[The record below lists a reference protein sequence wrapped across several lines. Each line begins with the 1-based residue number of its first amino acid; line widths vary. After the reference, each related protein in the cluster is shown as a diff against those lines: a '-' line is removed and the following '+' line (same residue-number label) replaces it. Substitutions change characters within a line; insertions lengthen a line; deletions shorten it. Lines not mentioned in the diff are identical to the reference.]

1 MEGQTM
7 QIMMVHPH
15 DIYHDLEPW
24 TVRIT
29 YLAQEL
35 VKMGHEVQLIYHLF
49 NPHKNPKAAALHQ
62 GYDFHTI
69 PLHRDPMSL
78 VHNFSVMQRIAN
90 WADIVHF
97 QKCSNY
103 AAVPAVAAAFLQG
116 RPLHYDWDDWEQ
128 AIFEKDNDNPVG
140 SWIYFQQMEKHLLK
154 VVDTVSVAS
163 GGLDKL
169 CKDLKFPEE
178 RTFFIPVGGDMDVF
192 NPLVDCSGIR
202 EKHKFDKKLVLYQ
215 GQLSGSNYVYLY
227 LQAARHLLAKRQDVE
242 FVVVGGGDQ
251 LDKAINLT
259 KELGITEH
267 VTFTDRVPHQMV
279 PKYIA
284 AADVVVATFE
294 NNSQVQCKSPLKV
307 IEYMSSG
314 KAIVA
319 SNVGEVPNMI
329 GDCGLLVAPDN
340 SEEVAEKVSL
350 LLDDENLR
358 KKLGKNARQRA
369 ERMYSWK
376 NSAQTLV
383 KAYYKALKYHHAIE

>member
-1 MEGQTM
+1 
-7 QIMMVHPH
+7 MMVHPH

-35 VKMGHEVQLIYHLF
+35 VKMGHEVQLVYYLF
-49 NPHKNPKAAALHQ
+49 DPHKDARDAALQQ
-62 GYDFHTI
+62 GYEFHTT
-69 PLHRDPMSL
+69 PLHRDPLSII
-78 VHNFSVMQRIAN
+78 HNFKVMQRIAH

-103 AAVPAVAAAFLQG
+103 AAVPAVAAAYVQG

-128 AIFEKDNDNPVG
+128 AIFEKDNNNPIG

-163 GGLDKL
+163 TGLEQL
-169 CKDLKFPEE
+169 CRKMKFPTE
-178 RTFFIPVGGDMDVF
+178 RTCFVPVGGDMEVF
-192 NPLVDCSGIR
+192 SPQVDGSEVR
-202 EKHKFDKKLVLYQ
+202 EKYNFSKNLVLYQ

-227 LQAARHLLAKRQDVE
+227 LQAARDILNMRNDVQ
-242 FVVVGGGDQ
+242 FLVVGGGDR
-251 LDKAINLT
+251 LEESMALAEK
-259 KELGITEH
+259 LGISEN
-267 VTFTDRVPHQMV
+267 VFFTNKVPHHMV

-294 NNSQVQCKSPLKV
+294 NNAQVLCKSPLKV

-314 KAIVA
+314 KALVG
-319 SNVGEVPNMI
+319 SNVGEVPNMV
-329 GDCGLLVAPDN
+329 GEAGLLAEAGN
-340 SEEVAEKVSL
+340 SKDVAEKINI
-350 LLDDENLR
+350 LLDNPELR
-358 KKLGKNARQRA
+358 IKLGKKARLRA
-369 ERMYSWK
+369 ERMYSWT

-383 KAYYKALKYHHAIE
+383 QSYYKAIKHRYAIK